1 MPAMSLPPQAVN
13 PPAIVAH
20 ADTVPSCHYLTD
32 AEAQV
37 AFARLKNALPS
48 THFIDAKPSEICGL
62 VHVRMENNM
71 SAYTDPTG
79 RFFLLAFALDTA
91 RGSPADNNEALDQ
104 QMAKR
109 QKFPDKPIPGVMP
122 SRDGSEQ

>member
-1 MPAMSLPPQAVN
+1 MPAMSMPPQAVN

-20 ADTVPSCHYLTD
+20 ADTVPSCHYLSD

-37 AFARLKNALPS
+37 AFARIKRALPS

-62 VHVRMENNM
+62 VHVEMANGM

-91 RGSPADNNEALDQ
+91 RGSPADNSQALDNQ
-104 QMAKR
+104 VAKR
-109 QKFPDKPIPGVMP
+109 QQFPTTPIPGVMP
-122 SRDGSEQ
+122 TRDGS